1 MTFYSTDIEVRTAEF
16 AAEKELAVKGQFFV
30 DNCGEIKWSYTDNK
44 GDTIIES
51 LDLDT
56 ANEFLEIK
64 DFGRSALDVQKLLEA
79 VGIE

>member
-1 MTFYSTDIEVRTAEF
+1 MPLYSLR
-16 AAEKELAVKGQFFV
+16 VKYIFSTQRSPRHQTVG
-30 DNCGEIKWSYTDNK
+30 GEIKWSYTDDN
-44 GDTIIES
+44 GDTICKS

-64 DFGRSALDVQKLLEA
+64 DFGRSALDVQKLPEA